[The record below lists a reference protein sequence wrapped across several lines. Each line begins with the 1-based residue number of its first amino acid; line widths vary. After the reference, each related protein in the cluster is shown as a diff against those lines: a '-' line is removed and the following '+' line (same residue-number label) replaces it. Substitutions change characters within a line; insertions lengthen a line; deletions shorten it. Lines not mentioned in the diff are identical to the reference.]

1 MRRCFN
7 NKNLGEYEMTLSRVM
22 KIFGIIIVILII
34 GGLLLMI
41 KRVLKEETVDLKD
54 ISRITINNSRADV
67 FIYTS
72 NNDKLKITQYSRS
85 KIEEEKKFNISVSNG
100 DLLISNDYDSVMA
113 GISYEIY
120 IPISYKGSLDIC
132 TGKGNIEYKGENSLV
147 FNSFNTKISERGDII
162 ISNLGISS
170 NSDLYTKI
178 GNIDLS
184 ISNNDNCKVIGKSDS
199 GDVNVDPKYNNGN
212 VEVNV
217 ETSRGNIKVS

>member
-1 MRRCFN
+1 
-7 NKNLGEYEMTLSRVM
+7 MTLSRVM

-100 DLLISNDYDSVMA
+100 NLLISNDYDSVMA

-120 IPISYKGSLDIC
+120 IPIS
-132 TGKGNIEYKGENSLV
+132 
-147 FNSFNTKISERGDII
+147 SFK
-162 ISNLGISS
+162 
-170 NSDLYTKI
+170 
-178 GNIDLS
+178 
-184 ISNNDNCKVIGKSDS
+184 
-199 GDVNVDPKYNNGN
+199 
-212 VEVNV
+212 
-217 ETSRGNIKVS
+217 